1 MKNDN
6 KLRMLVL
13 TAMLAALV
21 CVATLVIR
29 IPTVGG
35 YTNLGDGFVLLS
47 AFLLGPLY
55 GGIAGGLGSAL
66 ADLIAG
72 YPYYIPGS
80 FIIKGL
86 VAVFAALLMKKV
98 MKEREIPSVPMQLL
112 CVVPAEL
119 FMVAGYFAYK
129 ALILGKPA
137 GAVTSIPG
145 NLMQGLAGCIVSI
158 LLYQLLIKVPA
169 VREHSWKGR

>member
-6 KLRMLVL
+6 KLRTLVL
-13 TAMLAALV
+13 TAMFAALV

-35 YTNLGDGFVLLS
+35 YTNLGDGIVLLS

-55 GGIAGGLGSAL
+55 GGIAAGLGSAL

-72 YPYYIPGS
+72 YAYYIPGT

-86 VAVFAALLMKKV
+86 VAVFAALLMKKALQ
-98 MKEREIPSVPMQLL
+98 EREIPSVPMLLL
-112 CVVPAEL
+112 CTAPAEL

-129 ALILGKPA
+129 TLILGKPE
-137 GAVTSIPG
+137 GAVTSIAG
-145 NLMQGLAGCIVSI
+145 NLMQGLVGCIISI
-158 LLYQLLIKVPA
+158 LLYRLLVKVPA
-169 VREHSWKGR
+169 VRERSWKGR